1 MPIDKKYTIDQ
12 ILQQTSILIDDNNH
26 HHHHHSKN
34 LSLQLPAK
42 NITKKRQTISISSD
56 DDIVELVPETDCQRV
71 LKKRLTKKKVLS
83 PRKRDELIDRI

>member
-12 ILQQTSILIDDNNH
+12 ILQQTSILIDDNN
-26 HHHHHSKN
+26 HHHSKN

-83 PRKRDELIDRI
+83 PRKRDELTDRI

>member
-12 ILQQTSILIDDNNH
+12 ILQQTSILIDDN
-26 HHHHHSKN
+26 HHSKN

>member
-12 ILQQTSILIDDNNH
+12 ILQQTSILIDDNN
-26 HHHHHSKN
+26 HHHSKN

-56 DDIVELVPETDCQRV
+56 DDVVELVPETDCQRI

-83 PRKRDELIDRI
+83 PRKRDELTDRI